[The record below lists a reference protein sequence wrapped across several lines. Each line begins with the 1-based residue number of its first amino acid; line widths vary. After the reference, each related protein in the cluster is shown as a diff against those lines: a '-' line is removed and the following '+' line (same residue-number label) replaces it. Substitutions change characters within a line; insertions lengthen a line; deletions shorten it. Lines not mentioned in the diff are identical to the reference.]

1 VTKEDPAVPLE
12 APNLD
17 DRRYEDIVAEILRLK
32 PRFLPE
38 WTDCNDSDP
47 GMALAK
53 LFAWMTDMTLYR
65 MNRVPDRV
73 YVKMLQMVG
82 IERIQASPAGTIAR
96 FTAARDDVSQ
106 IVIPAGTQVAAGGDA
121 EGPVIFE
128 TTEALPV
135 LGTPMT
141 AVQLW
146 DGFSYSQATVASQ
159 AEGQSFV
166 PFGPRA
172 RAGAALMLG
181 FGGTAAMTNGPIH
194 LYVRTSRLDAAP
206 LRQSRTDPARVYDLP
221 PPAELVWEYF
231 DAAHWRPMTLLR
243 DETTAFT
250 RDGHIVL
257 RGPGSGAK
265 KARRG
270 DVADP
275 LYWIRCR
282 VVDAS
287 WEKAPRL
294 DAILPNCVQARQQI
308 SLRSESVGR
317 SLGVP
322 GQTFSLARTPVLPR
336 AVPQTH
342 VMPDGRIVTVPS
354 VRLDIDEGAGFAPW
368 QEVDDFH
375 ASGPED
381 RHFTLNRA
389 TGLITFGTGER
400 GLIPAVFAPATG
412 VGNIVAVEYKSGGG
426 RRGNLPARSISTI
439 QSHLPGIQ
447 AVTNPFPA
455 TGGASEESVGAAKA
469 RAASEI
475 AANGRAVTA
484 VDFETLALQAGVR
497 RAKALALSHPRYP
510 GVDIPGS
517 VTVIVVPDGD
527 APNPIPSAYTL
538 AKVANHLD
546 GVRLVSTEL
555 HVVAPTYN
563 EVSIEAEIVVG
574 RTANPEMVR
583 EDLEA
588 RLNAFLH
595 PLTGGADGLGWPF
608 GGDIYYSDIYR
619 LVIETRDVLRLADGQ
634 LLIRVNGELAPF
646 CRDIVICDGEL
657 VFARSHSLTL
667 LPEGRG

>member
-1 VTKEDPAVPLE
+1 MPLE

-17 DRRYEDIVAEILRLK
+17 DRRYEDIVAEIVRLK

-38 WTDCNDSDP
+38 WTDTNDSDP

-65 MNRVPDRV
+65 LNRVPDRV
-73 YVKMLQMVG
+73 YVKMLQMLG
-82 IERIQASPAGTIAR
+82 IERIQASPAGTVVQ
-96 FTAARDDVSQ
+96 FTAARVDVSE
-106 IVIPAGTQVAAGGDA
+106 IVIAAGTQIAAGGDA
-121 EGPVIFE
+121 DGPVVFE

-135 LGTPMT
+135 LGTRLS

-146 DGFSYSQATVASQ
+146 DGFSFSQATVA
-159 AEGQSFV
+159 AEADGQSFT
-166 PFGPRA
+166 PFGPRT

-181 FGGTAAMTNGPIH
+181 FAGSAGMTNGPIH
-194 LYVRTSRLDAAP
+194 LYLRTSRLEEAP
-206 LRQSRTDPARVYDLP
+206 LRESRTDPAKIYDLP

-231 DAAHWRPMTLLR
+231 DAAHWQPMTVLR

-250 RDGHIVL
+250 QDGYIVL
-257 RGPGSGAK
+257 RGPGVSAK

-270 DVADP
+270 DVGDP

-294 DAILPNCVQARQQI
+294 DAILSNCVQARQHI
-308 SLRSESVGR
+308 SLRAENVGR

-322 GQTFSLARTPVLPR
+322 NQTFTLARTPVLPR
-336 AVPQTH
+336 DEPELH
-342 VMPDGRIVTVPS
+342 VTATGDVVTIPS
-354 VRLDIDEGAGFAPW
+354 VRLEVDEGEGFQPW
-368 QEVDDFH
+368 QEVEDFH

-381 RHFTLNRA
+381 RHFTLNHA
-389 TGLITFGTGER
+389 TGRITFGSGEK
-400 GLIPAVFAPATG
+400 GLIPAVYAPATG
-412 VGNIVAVEYKSGGG
+412 VGNIQAADYKSGGG
-426 RRGNLPARSISTI
+426 RRGNLPGGTITTI
-439 QSHLPGIQ
+439 QSHLPGVQ

-455 TGGASEESVGAAKA
+455 TGGANEESVNAAKA

-484 VDFETLALQAGVR
+484 IDFETLALQAGVR
-497 RAKALALSHPRYP
+497 RAHAMALAHPRYP
-510 GVDIPGS
+510 GIEIPGS

-527 APNPIPSAYTL
+527 APNPIPSAHTL
-538 AKVANHLD
+538 AKVATHLD
-546 GVRLVSTEL
+546 KVRLVSTEL

-563 EVSIEAEIVVG
+563 EVSIEADIVVG

-595 PLTGGADGLGWPF
+595 PLTGGQNGLGWPF

-619 LVIETRDVLRLADGQ
+619 LVIETRDILRLADGQ
-634 LLIRVNGELAPF
+634 LAIRVNGELAPF
-646 CRDIVICDGEL
+646 CRDIPICPGEL
-657 VFARSHSLTL
+657 VFARDHTLTL
-667 LPEGRG
+667 FPEGRG